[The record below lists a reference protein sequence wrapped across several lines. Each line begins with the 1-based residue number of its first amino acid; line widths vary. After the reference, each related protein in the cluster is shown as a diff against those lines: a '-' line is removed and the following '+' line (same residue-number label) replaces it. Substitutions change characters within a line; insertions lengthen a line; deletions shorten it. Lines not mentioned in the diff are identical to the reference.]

1 MVHIDWVLLAEMRF
15 IERLVAMMLVLLV
28 AMSPIL
34 CTDIIRR
41 HSKSAMIHL
50 ISAHVLVVLIL
61 IVASLVHLRYS
72 KPTLSSATSSTECT
86 LKVESI
92 KQ

>member
-34 CTDIIRR
+34 CTGVIRR
-41 HSKSAMIHL
+41 HSESAMIHL

-61 IVASLVHLRYS
+61 IVASLVHLRRLRHRIRS
-72 KPTLSSATSSTECT
+72 RLALLP
-86 LKVESI
+86 I
-92 KQ
+92 I